1 MSNHLK
7 NNITYFLITIFTPFY
22 LQSMSDEIYYDEE
35 RNIIPMPLEE
45 WKAHLA
51 TQENEW
57 KVLDAYGTELQA
69 GDSIISIKPL
79 PVKKWVDIK
88 QGEKFTRIK
97 LTDDPALVLARHEK
111 NGEMYLKT
119 EFFKKA

>member
-1 MSNHLK
+1 
-7 NNITYFLITIFTPFY
+7 
-22 LQSMSDEIYYDEE
+22 MSDEIYYDEE
-35 RNIIPMPLEE
+35 RNEIPMPLEE

-51 TQENEW
+51 AQENEG
-57 KVLDAYGTELQA
+57 KVLDAYGTELQS
-69 GDSIISIKPL
+69 GDTIISIKPL
-79 PVKKWVDIK
+79 PVKKGVDIK

-97 LTDDPALVLARHEK
+97 LTDDPALVLAKHDK

>member
-1 MSNHLK
+1 
-7 NNITYFLITIFTPFY
+7 
-22 LQSMSDEIYYDEE
+22 MSDEIYYDEE

-45 WKAHLA
+45 WKEYWS
-51 TQENEW
+51 TREKDW
-57 KVLDAYGTELQA
+57 KVLDAYGTELQS

-97 LTDDPALVLARHEK
+97 LTDDPELVLAKHDK
-111 NGEMYLKT
+111 NGEMYLRT

>member
-1 MSNHLK
+1 M
-7 NNITYFLITIFTPFY
+7 P
-22 LQSMSDEIYYDEE
+22 QEIYYDEE
-35 RNIIPMPLEE
+35 RNVIPMPLEE
-45 WKAHLA
+45 WKKHLEDKA
-51 TQENEW
+51 NEG

-79 PVKKWVDIK
+79 PVKKWVDLK

-97 LTDDPALVLARHEK
+97 LTSDSDMVIATHEK

>member
-1 MSNHLK
+1 MSE
-7 NNITYFLITIFTPFY
+7 
-22 LQSMSDEIYYDEE
+22 EIYYDEE
-35 RNIIPMPLEE
+35 RNVIPMPLDQ
-45 WKAHLA
+45 WKEHLA
-51 TQENEW
+51 AQATEW
-57 KVLDAYGTELQA
+57 KVLDAYGIELQA
-69 GDSIISIKPL
+69 GDSIVSIKPL

-97 LTDDPALVLARHEK
+97 LTNDPELVLAKHEK